1 MGILTKRHMGTFT
14 DCNHIKSS
22 FNFIWQYVWVRHP
35 ASQAFLSF
43 KCRESQISRFQN
55 NKTAAQ
61 LWFSLTVMITV
72 RFLTTSFHLG
82 PVFLEILDNIKW
94 LNMIKVALY
103 MRQVKVTSKVIHLKP
118 ACPTSGSLN
127 PAADATIL
135 AATSDSTSKSY
146 SNVWKTSR
154 QTYRFDT
161 CWQPTED
168 GNNTFK
174 RILRRSETKIWRI
187 LCLLRLKGGQ

>member
-1 MGILTKRHMGTFT
+1 
-14 DCNHIKSS
+14 
-22 FNFIWQYVWVRHP
+22 
-35 ASQAFLSF
+35 
-43 KCRESQISRFQN
+43 
-55 NKTAAQ
+55 
-61 LWFSLTVMITV
+61 MITV

-161 CWQPTED
+161 CWQPAED

-174 RILRRSETKIWRI
+174 RILRRSETKIWLI
-187 LCLLRLKGGQ
+187 LCLLTDFRGANKLRTFHPRCRGRDPVCPTGGGVGQPLYPGFPGPKSAPSQQPPETTSSFTCALVGSAIQIACKCK